1 MAKEVLEMEVK
12 TNIGKVTKDQKGFN
26 KELKKTKETIEDVNA
41 EGKET
46 IAEMQVLGLSINGL
60 KAGWKS
66 AASGAKFL
74 FSSIKLGI
82 ASTGVGILLLAFG
95 ALATWFATTK
105 KGAEFLS
112 IAFKATGAAISVI
125 VDRIAKFGG
134 GIKKLFSGDIRAGL
148 SDMGDSFKGIGAEI
162 IADTLLAIGLERSL
176 QKLTD
181 SQRALNVETAQR
193 RADIEELK
201 LIAEDV
207 TKSEKERLDAA
218 EKAFDIETDL
228 LERRIA
234 NAKEAVRIEKVR
246 LSLVLDPEAD
256 ALDIL
261 AQKEIELANIRGESI
276 TKQIELNNKI
286 NAIKLETINNN
297 KIIAEQNEAEI
308 KSTEDLLYQLAVLR
322 QDDEKAKE
330 FMALQ
335 NEKRIA
341 RETAMMVQDAEER
354 AIQLDTIN
362 SIYSLKYIE
371 LIDKQNNIE
380 IDGNKKV
387 LTSEEIVAKAKKDI
401 RAANLNNVSAGINL
415 AKSLAGENKAIQAGL
430 LIAESATGIAKTII
444 STQAAN
450 AGALATPQS
459 ILTSGAAAVPVI
471 AANNI
476 SAGISIAATI
486 AATSKGLSALGGGGA
501 PSGSN
506 PSGGG
511 GGGGSSTPAPQMMSG
526 AFDMTGGAA
535 PEPIKAF
542 VLTDEMSNSQNQ
554 LANIR
559 RRATI

>member
-1 MAKEVLEMEVK
+1 MEVK

-95 ALATWFATTK
+95 ALATWFAKTK
-105 KGAEFLS
+105 KGAEVLS
-112 IAFKATGAAISVI
+112 VAFKGIGAAINVI

-134 GIKKLFSGDIRAGL
+134 GIAKLFSGNIRGGL
-148 SDMGDSFKGIGAEI
+148 KDMGNSFKGIGDEI
-162 IADTLLAIGLERSL
+162 LNDTLLAMALERSL
-176 QKLTD
+176 QSLTD

-218 EKAFDIETDL
+218 EKAFGIETDL

-234 NAKEAVRIEKVR
+234 NATEAVRIEKLR
-246 LSLVLDPEAD
+246 LSTVLDPESE

-261 AQKEIELANIRGESI
+261 AQKEIELATIRGESV

-286 NAIKLETINNN
+286 NTIKQETINKN
-297 KIIAEQNEAEI
+297 IEIAAQNAAEV
-308 KSTEDLLYQLAVLR
+308 KATQDLNTQLQILR
-322 QDDEKAKE
+322 QEDQKAKE
-330 FMALQ
+330 LIALQ
-335 NEKRIA
+335 NEKIA
-341 RETAMMVQDAEER
+341 AKETAMLVESRVER
-354 AIQLDTIN
+354 GEQLAAIDKIF
-362 SIYSLKYIE
+362 SLKYLE
-371 LIDKQNNIE
+371 LINKQYDIE
-380 IDGNKKV
+380 VDGNKETGNKV
-387 LTSEEIVAKAKKDI
+387 LKTDKEIADAKEAMNFSIANQGLSILASAAGEGTQIAKA
-401 RAANLNNVSAGINL
+401 AAIAQATISGVQGVQNAFTSANANIG
-415 AKSLAGENKAIQAGL
+415 ATSTTFGVYPVTMAALAGTFAAMN
-430 LIAESATGIAKTII
+430 IAKI
-444 STQAAN
+444 A
-450 AGALATPQS
+450 
-459 ILTSGAAAVPVI
+459 SGGKP
-471 AANNI
+471 
-476 SAGISIAATI
+476 
-486 AATSKGLSALGGGGA
+486 
-501 PSGSN
+501 
-506 PSGGG
+506 GGG
-511 GGGGSSTPAPQMMSG
+511 GGGGGGAAAAATPAPQMMSG
-526 AFDMTGGAA
+526 SFDITGGVA
-535 PEPIKAF
+535 PEPMKAF
-542 VLTDEMSNSQNQ
+542 VVTDEMTNSQNQ

>member
-1 MAKEVLEMEVK
+1 MEVK

-95 ALATWFATTK
+95 ALATWFAKTK
-105 KGAEFLS
+105 KGAEVLS
-112 IAFKATGAAISVI
+112 VAFKGIGAAINVI

-134 GIKKLFSGDIRAGL
+134 GIAKLFSGNIRGGL
-148 SDMGDSFKGIGAEI
+148 KDMGNSFKGIGDEI
-162 IADTLLAIGLERSL
+162 LNDTLLAMALERSL
-176 QKLTD
+176 QSLTD

-218 EKAFDIETDL
+218 EKAFGIETDL

-234 NAKEAVRIEKVR
+234 NATEAVRIEKLR
-246 LSLVLDPEAD
+246 LSTVLDPESE

-261 AQKEIELANIRGESI
+261 AQKEIELATIRGESV

-286 NAIKLETINNN
+286 NTIKQETINKN
-297 KIIAEQNEAEI
+297 IEIAAQNAAEV
-308 KSTEDLLYQLAVLR
+308 KATQDLNTQLQILR
-322 QDDEKAKE
+322 QEDQKAKE
-330 FMALQ
+330 LIALQ
-335 NEKRIA
+335 NEKIA
-341 RETAMMVQDAEER
+341 AKETAMLVESRVER
-354 AIQLDTIN
+354 GEQLAAIDKIF
-362 SIYSLKYIE
+362 SLKYLE
-371 LIDKQNNIE
+371 LINKQYDIE
-380 IDGNKKV
+380 VDGNKETGNKV
-387 LTSEEIVAKAKKDI
+387 LKTDKEIADAKEAMNFSIANQGLSILASAAGEGTQIAKA
-401 RAANLNNVSAGINL
+401 AAIAQATISGVQGVQNAFTSANANIG
-415 AKSLAGENKAIQAGL
+415 ATSTTFGVYPVTMAALAGTFAAMN
-430 LIAESATGIAKTII
+430 IAKI
-444 STQAAN
+444 A
-450 AGALATPQS
+450 
-459 ILTSGAAAVPVI
+459 SGGKP
-471 AANNI
+471 
-476 SAGISIAATI
+476 
-486 AATSKGLSALGGGGA
+486 
-501 PSGSN
+501 
-506 PSGGG
+506 GGG
-511 GGGGSSTPAPQMMSG
+511 GGGGGGAAAAAATPAPQMMSG
-526 AFDMTGGAA
+526 AFDITGGVA
-535 PEPIKAF
+535 PEPMKAF
-542 VLTDEMSNSQNQ
+542 VVTDEMTNSQNQ

>member
-1 MAKEVLEMEVK
+1 MEVK

-95 ALATWFATTK
+95 ALATWFAKTK
-105 KGAEFLS
+105 KGAEVLS
-112 IAFKATGAAISVI
+112 VAFKGIGAAINVI

-134 GIKKLFSGDIRAGL
+134 GIAKLFSGNIRGGL
-148 SDMGDSFKGIGAEI
+148 KDMGNSFKGIGDEI
-162 IADTLLAIGLERSL
+162 LNDTLLAMALERSL
-176 QKLTD
+176 QSLTD

-218 EKAFDIETDL
+218 EKAFGIETDL

-234 NAKEAVRIEKVR
+234 NATEAVRIEKLR
-246 LSLVLDPEAD
+246 LSTVLDPESE

-261 AQKEIELANIRGESI
+261 AQKEIELATIRGESV

-286 NAIKLETINNN
+286 NTIKQETINKN
-297 KIIAEQNEAEI
+297 IEIAAQNAAEV
-308 KSTEDLLYQLAVLR
+308 KATQDLNTQLQILR
-322 QDDEKAKE
+322 QEDQKAKE
-330 FMALQ
+330 LIALQ
-335 NEKRIA
+335 NEKIA
-341 RETAMMVQDAEER
+341 AKETAMLVESRVER
-354 AIQLDTIN
+354 GEQLAAIDKIF
-362 SIYSLKYIE
+362 SLKYLE
-371 LIDKQNNIE
+371 LINKQYDIE
-380 IDGNKKV
+380 VDGNKETGNKV
-387 LTSEEIVAKAKKDI
+387 LKTDKEIADAKEAMNFSIANQGLSILASAAGEGTQIAKA
-401 RAANLNNVSAGINL
+401 AAIAQATISGVQGVQNAFTSANANIG
-415 AKSLAGENKAIQAGL
+415 ATSTTFGVYPVTMAALAGTFAAMN
-430 LIAESATGIAKTII
+430 IAKI
-444 STQAAN
+444 A
-450 AGALATPQS
+450 
-459 ILTSGAAAVPVI
+459 SGGKP
-471 AANNI
+471 
-476 SAGISIAATI
+476 
-486 AATSKGLSALGGGGA
+486 
-501 PSGSN
+501 
-506 PSGGG
+506 GGG
-511 GGGGSSTPAPQMMSG
+511 GGGGGGAAAAATPAPQMMSG
-526 AFDMTGGAA
+526 AFDITGGVA
-535 PEPIKAF
+535 PEPMKAF
-542 VLTDEMSNSQNQ
+542 VVTDEMTNSQNQ

>member
-1 MAKEVLEMEVK
+1 MEVK

-95 ALATWFATTK
+95 ALATWFAKTK
-105 KGAEFLS
+105 KGAEVLS
-112 IAFKATGAAISVI
+112 VAFKGIGAAINVI

-134 GIKKLFSGDIRAGL
+134 GIAKLFSGNIRGGL
-148 SDMGDSFKGIGAEI
+148 KDMGNSFKGIGDEI
-162 IADTLLAIGLERSL
+162 KNDTLLAMALERSL
-176 QKLTD
+176 QSLTD

-218 EKAFDIETDL
+218 EKAFGIETDL

-234 NAKEAVRIEKVR
+234 NATEAVRIEKLR
-246 LSLVLDPEAD
+246 LSTVLDPESE

-261 AQKEIELANIRGESI
+261 AQKEIELATIRGESV

-286 NAIKLETINNN
+286 NTIKQETINKN
-297 KIIAEQNEAEI
+297 IEIAAQNAAEV
-308 KSTEDLLYQLAVLR
+308 KATQDLNTQLQILR
-322 QDDEKAKE
+322 QEDQKAKE
-330 FMALQ
+330 LIALQ
-335 NEKRIA
+335 NEKIA
-341 RETAMMVQDAEER
+341 AKETAMLVESRVER
-354 AIQLDTIN
+354 GEQLAAIDKIF
-362 SIYSLKYIE
+362 SLKYLE
-371 LIDKQNNIE
+371 LINKQYDIE
-380 IDGNKKV
+380 VDGNKETGNKV
-387 LTSEEIVAKAKKDI
+387 LKTDKEIADAKEAMNFSIANQGLSILASAAGEGTQIAKA
-401 RAANLNNVSAGINL
+401 AAIAQATISGVQGVQNAFTSANANIG
-415 AKSLAGENKAIQAGL
+415 ATSTTFGVYPVTMAALAGTFAAMN
-430 LIAESATGIAKTII
+430 IAKI
-444 STQAAN
+444 A
-450 AGALATPQS
+450 
-459 ILTSGAAAVPVI
+459 SGGKP
-471 AANNI
+471 
-476 SAGISIAATI
+476 
-486 AATSKGLSALGGGGA
+486 
-501 PSGSN
+501 
-506 PSGGG
+506 GGG
-511 GGGGSSTPAPQMMSG
+511 GGGGGGGAAAAATPAPQMMSG
-526 AFDMTGGAA
+526 AFDITGGVA
-535 PEPIKAF
+535 PEPMKAF
-542 VLTDEMSNSQNQ
+542 VVTDEMTNSQNQ

>member
-1 MAKEVLEMEVK
+1 MEVK

-95 ALATWFATTK
+95 ALATWFAKTK
-105 KGAEFLS
+105 KGAEVLS
-112 IAFKATGAAISVI
+112 VAFKGIGAAINVI

-134 GIKKLFSGDIRAGL
+134 GIAKLFSGNIRGGL
-148 SDMGDSFKGIGAEI
+148 KDMGNSFKGIGDEI
-162 IADTLLAIGLERSL
+162 KNDTLLAMALERSL
-176 QKLTD
+176 QSLTD

-218 EKAFDIETDL
+218 EKAFGIETDL

-234 NAKEAVRIEKVR
+234 NATESVRIEKLR
-246 LSLVLDPEAD
+246 LSTVLDPESE

-261 AQKEIELANIRGESI
+261 AQKEIELATIRGESV

-286 NAIKLETINNN
+286 NTIKQETINKN
-297 KIIAEQNEAEI
+297 IEIAAQNAAEV
-308 KSTEDLLYQLAVLR
+308 KATQDLNTQLQILR
-322 QDDEKAKE
+322 QEDQKAKE
-330 FMALQ
+330 LIALQ
-335 NEKRIA
+335 NEKIA
-341 RETAMMVQDAEER
+341 AKETAMLVESRVER
-354 AIQLDTIN
+354 GEQLAAIDKIF
-362 SIYSLKYIE
+362 SLKYLE
-371 LIDKQNNIE
+371 LINKQYDIE
-380 IDGNKKV
+380 VDGNKETGNKV
-387 LTSEEIVAKAKKDI
+387 LKTDKEIADAKEAMNFSIANQGLSILASAAGEGTQIAKA
-401 RAANLNNVSAGINL
+401 AAIAQATISGVQGVQNAFTSANANIG
-415 AKSLAGENKAIQAGL
+415 ATSTTFGVYPVTMAALAGTFAAMN
-430 LIAESATGIAKTII
+430 IAKI
-444 STQAAN
+444 A
-450 AGALATPQS
+450 
-459 ILTSGAAAVPVI
+459 SGGKP
-471 AANNI
+471 
-476 SAGISIAATI
+476 
-486 AATSKGLSALGGGGA
+486 
-501 PSGSN
+501 
-506 PSGGG
+506 GGG
-511 GGGGSSTPAPQMMSG
+511 GGGGGGAAAAATPAPQMMSG
-526 AFDMTGGAA
+526 AFDITGGVA
-535 PEPIKAF
+535 PEPMKAF
-542 VLTDEMSNSQNQ
+542 VVTDEMTNSQNQ

>member
-12 TNIGKVTKDQKGFN
+12 TNIGKVTKDQKNFN
-26 KELKKTKETIEDVNA
+26 KELKKTKEVIEDVNE

-46 IAEMQVLGLSINGL
+46 VAEMQILGLSINGL

-74 FSSIKLGI
+74 FKSVKMGI

-95 ALATWFATTK
+95 ALATWFTKTK

-112 IAFKATGAAISVI
+112 VAFKGIGAAINVI

-134 GIKKLFSGDIRAGL
+134 GLAKILSGDISGGL
-148 SDMGDSFKGIGAEI
+148 KDMGNSFKFIGAEI
-162 IADTLLAIGLERSL
+162 ALDTLLAMALEKSL
-176 QKLTD
+176 QRLTD

-218 EKAFDIETDL
+218 EKAFGIETDL

-234 NAKEAVRIEKVR
+234 NATEAVRIEKLR
-246 LSLVLDPEAD
+246 LSTILDPEAD

-261 AQKEIELANIRGESI
+261 AQKEVDLATIRGDSV

-286 NAIKLETINNN
+286 NAIKQETINKN
-297 KIIAEQNEAEI
+297 EELRLQNEAEV
-308 KSTEDLLYQLAVLR
+308 KSTEDLLFELAVLR
-322 QDDEKAKE
+322 EDDEKTKE
-330 FMALQ
+330 LMALR

-341 RETAMMVQDAEER
+341 RESAMMVKDLEQR
-354 AIQLDTIN
+354 AIQLDAIN
-362 SIYSLKYIE
+362 KIYSLKYINMIGE
-371 LIDKQNNIE
+371 QFDYE
-380 IDGNKKV
+380 IDGNKETGKKV
-387 LTSEEIVAKAKKDI
+387 LKTDKEIADAKKTMNMQI
-401 RAANLNNVSAGINL
+401 AQQGLSILASAAGEGTALARAAAIAQATISGVQGVQNAFTSANANIG
-415 AKSLAGENKAIQAGL
+415 ATAGTFGVYPVTMAALAGTFAAMN
-430 LIAESATGIAKTII
+430 IAKI
-444 STQAAN
+444 A
-450 AGALATPQS
+450 
-459 ILTSGAAAVPVI
+459 SGGKPG
-471 AANNI
+471 
-476 SAGISIAATI
+476 S
-486 AATSKGLSALGGGGA
+486 GG
-501 PSGSN
+501 
-506 PSGGG
+506 SGGG
-511 GGGGSSTPAPQMMSG
+511 GGGASAAAPAPQMMSG
-526 AFDMTGGAA
+526 AFDISGGVA
-535 PEPIKAF
+535 PEPVKAF

>member
-1 MAKEVLEMEVK
+1 MEVK
-12 TNIGKVTKDQKGFN
+12 TNIGKVAKDQANWN
-26 KELKKTKETIEDVNA
+26 KEIKKTKEGIEDVNE
-41 EGKET
+41 EGKEAV
-46 IAEMQVLGLSINGL
+46 AEMQILGLSINGL
-60 KAGWKS
+60 KGAWKS
-66 AASGAKFL
+66 AAAGAKFL
-74 FSSIKLGI
+74 FRSIKMGI

-95 ALATWFATTK
+95 SLATWLATTK
-105 KGAEFLS
+105 KGSEFLS
-112 IAFKATGAAISVI
+112 VAFKATGAAISVI

-134 GIKKLFSGDIRAGL
+134 GIAKLFSGNIMGGL

-162 IADTLLAIGLERSL
+162 LNDTILAIGLERSL

-181 SQRALNVETAQR
+181 AQRSLNVETAQR

-207 TKSEKERLDAA
+207 TKSEKDRLDAA
-218 EKAFDIETDL
+218 EKAFEIETDL

-234 NAKEAVRIEKVR
+234 NATEAVRIEKSR
-246 LSLVLDPEAD
+246 LSTVLDPEAD

-261 AQKEIELANIRGESI
+261 ANKEVELAGIRGESV

-286 NAIKLETINNN
+286 NAIKQETINKN
-297 KIIAEQNEAEI
+297 EELRLQNEAEI

-341 RETAMMVQDAEER
+341 RETAMLVKDAEER

-362 SIYSLKYIE
+362 KIYSLKYIE
-371 LIDKQNNIE
+371 LIDKQNDFE
-380 IDGNKKV
+380 IDGNNKV
-387 LTSEEIVAKAKKDI
+387 LTSDEIVAKAKKDI

-415 AKSLAGENKAIQAGL
+415 AKSLAGENKEIQAGL

-444 STQAAN
+444 STQTAN
-450 AGALATPQS
+450 AGALATPQA
-459 ILTSGAAAVPVI
+459 ILTGGAAAVPVI

-476 SAGISIAATI
+476 SAGISIAANI
-486 AATSKGLSALGGGGA
+486 AATAKGLSALGGGGA

-511 GGGGSSTPAPQMMSG
+511 GGGSSTPAPQMMSG
-526 AFDMTGGAA
+526 AFDISGGVA
-535 PEPIKAF
+535 PEPVKAF

>member
-95 ALATWFATTK
+95 ALATWFAKTK
-105 KGAEFLS
+105 KGAEVLS
-112 IAFKATGAAISVI
+112 VAFKGIGAAINVI

-134 GIKKLFSGDIRAGL
+134 GIAKLFSGNIRGGL
-148 SDMGDSFKGIGAEI
+148 KDMGNSFKGIGDEI
-162 IADTLLAIGLERSL
+162 LNDTLLAMALERSL
-176 QKLTD
+176 QSLTD

-218 EKAFDIETDL
+218 EKAFGIETDL

-234 NAKEAVRIEKVR
+234 NATEAVRIEKLR
-246 LSLVLDPEAD
+246 LSTVLDPESE

-261 AQKEIELANIRGESI
+261 AQKEIELATIRGESV

-286 NAIKLETINNN
+286 NTIKQETINKN
-297 KIIAEQNEAEI
+297 IEIAAQNAAEV
-308 KSTEDLLYQLAVLR
+308 KATQDLNTQLQILR
-322 QDDEKAKE
+322 QEDQKAKE
-330 FMALQ
+330 LIALQ
-335 NEKRIA
+335 NEKIA
-341 RETAMMVQDAEER
+341 AKETAMLVESRVER
-354 AIQLDTIN
+354 GEQLAAIDKIF
-362 SIYSLKYIE
+362 SLKYLE
-371 LIDKQNNIE
+371 LINKQYDIE
-380 IDGNKKV
+380 VDGNKETGNKV
-387 LTSEEIVAKAKKDI
+387 LKTDKEIADAKEAMNFSIANQGLSILASAAGEGTQIAKA
-401 RAANLNNVSAGINL
+401 AAIAQATISGVQGVQNAFTSANANIG
-415 AKSLAGENKAIQAGL
+415 ATSTTFGVYPVTMAALAGTFAAMN
-430 LIAESATGIAKTII
+430 IAKI
-444 STQAAN
+444 A
-450 AGALATPQS
+450 
-459 ILTSGAAAVPVI
+459 SGGKP
-471 AANNI
+471 
-476 SAGISIAATI
+476 
-486 AATSKGLSALGGGGA
+486 
-501 PSGSN
+501 
-506 PSGGG
+506 GGG
-511 GGGGSSTPAPQMMSG
+511 GGGGGGAPAAAATPAPQMMSG
-526 AFDMTGGAA
+526 AFDITGGVA
-535 PEPIKAF
+535 PEPMKAF
-542 VLTDEMSNSQNQ
+542 VVTDEMTNSQNQ

>member
-1 MAKEVLEMEVK
+1 MEVK

-95 ALATWFATTK
+95 ALATWFAKTK
-105 KGAEFLS
+105 KGAEVLS
-112 IAFKATGAAISVI
+112 VAFKGIGAAINVI

-134 GIKKLFSGDIRAGL
+134 GIAKLFSGNIRGGL
-148 SDMGDSFKGIGAEI
+148 KDMGNSFKGIGDEI
-162 IADTLLAIGLERSL
+162 LNDTLLAMALERSL
-176 QKLTD
+176 QSLTD

-218 EKAFDIETDL
+218 EKAFGIETDL

-234 NAKEAVRIEKVR
+234 NATEAVRIEKLR
-246 LSLVLDPEAD
+246 LSTVLDPESE

-261 AQKEIELANIRGESI
+261 AQKEIELATIRGESV

-286 NAIKLETINNN
+286 NTIKQETINKN
-297 KIIAEQNEAEI
+297 IEIAAQNAAEV
-308 KSTEDLLYQLAVLR
+308 KATQDLNTQLQILR
-322 QDDEKAKE
+322 QEDQKAKE
-330 FMALQ
+330 LIALQ
-335 NEKRIA
+335 NEKIA
-341 RETAMMVQDAEER
+341 AKETAMLVESRVER
-354 AIQLDTIN
+354 GEQLAAIDKIF
-362 SIYSLKYIE
+362 SLKYLE
-371 LIDKQNNIE
+371 LINKQYDIE
-380 IDGNKKV
+380 VDGNKETGNKV
-387 LTSEEIVAKAKKDI
+387 LKTDKEIADAKEAMNFSIANQGLSILASAAGEGTQIAKA
-401 RAANLNNVSAGINL
+401 AAIAQATISGVQGVQNAFTSANANIG
-415 AKSLAGENKAIQAGL
+415 ATSTTFGVYPVTMAALAGTFAAMN
-430 LIAESATGIAKTII
+430 IAKI
-444 STQAAN
+444 A
-450 AGALATPQS
+450 
-459 ILTSGAAAVPVI
+459 SGGKP
-471 AANNI
+471 
-476 SAGISIAATI
+476 
-486 AATSKGLSALGGGGA
+486 
-501 PSGSN
+501 
-506 PSGGG
+506 GGG
-511 GGGGSSTPAPQMMSG
+511 GGGGGGGAAAAATPAPQMMSG
-526 AFDMTGGAA
+526 AFDITGGVA
-535 PEPIKAF
+535 PEPMKAF
-542 VLTDEMSNSQNQ
+542 VVTDEMTNSQNQ